1 MRFTLNEFTGK
12 MASIKEI
19 FSLGSDRAMKSS
31 QLRFTWIVVLLA
43 VMGCSERHFL
53 KIDPTVPVN
62 RKNIGNGEKLLLQ
75 VTDMRRSK
83 TISNWQGGYKL
94 RKFTVSSDADV
105 AQTLNSKVRQGLELL
120 GFHPRRAQSTS
131 LRKTLK
137 VEILKIKSLYSEK
150 LPRLGVKVQAVLRA
164 TCDNEGRRYQNVYK
178 ANKSKTNISPAT
190 FPNEK
195 LVNATLSESLRLM
208 FHDVTLLDCLSG

>member
-1 MRFTLNEFTGK
+1 

-19 FSLGSDRAMKSS
+19 FPLDRDRVMKSS
-31 QLRFTWIVVLLA
+31 QLKLTWIVILLA

-53 KIDPTVPVN
+53 TIDPTVPVN
-62 RKNIGNGEKLLLQ
+62 RKNIGNEEKLLLQ

-94 RKFTVSSDADV
+94 RKFTVSSDADI
-105 AQTLNSKVRQGLELL
+105 AETLKSKVRQGLELL
-120 GFHPRRAQSTS
+120 GFRPRSAQSTS
-131 LRKTLK
+131 LRRSLK
-137 VEILKIKSLYSEK
+137 VEILKIKSLYKEK
-150 LPRLGVKVQAVLRA
+150 LPNLGVKVQAVLRA
-164 TCDNEGRRYQNVYK
+164 TCKNEGRRYQNIYK
-178 ANKSKTNISPAT
+178 ANRSKKNIAPAT

-208 FHDVTLLDCLSG
+208 FNDGALLDCLSG